1 MPAAVFVVSTN
12 LEHIRLRTSTMV
24 SCLRTVMASLGTICL
39 GFVALLAAVTP
50 PAQADETVNV
60 GGSRAVLIKP
70 GAPRGS
76 VILLPGGDGAIH
88 AGDQGDVHGLLG
100 NQLVRTRRAYA
111 ARGLAVL
118 VADSGTD
125 LKSAVD
131 YMAAIKRPV
140 TVVATSRGTIRAV
153 EGIARGAR
161 PDALVLTSGFLSP
174 DSGSPSNVMSILG
187 SPSALPRTLVIH
199 HRQDSCKFTSP
210 AGVEPFIKWSAGRA
224 RVSWLSGGA
233 DEGDPCQARGH
244 HGFNGLDG
252 QVVGLAASF
261 R

>member
-1 MPAAVFVVSTN
+1 MTCFA
-12 LEHIRLRTSTMV
+12 
-24 SCLRTVMASLGTICL
+24 
-39 GFVALLAAVTP
+39 VALLFTTVACTP
-50 PAQADETVNV
+50 ALADETVTI
-60 GGSRAVLIKP
+60 GGTRAVLIKP
-70 GAPRGS
+70 NAPRAS
-76 VILLPGGDGAIH
+76 VILMPGGDGAIR
-88 AGDQGDVHGLLG
+88 AGDQGDIHGLMG
-100 NQLVRTRRAYA
+100 NQLVRTRHAYA

-118 VADSGTD
+118 VADAGTD

-140 TVVATSRGTIRAV
+140 TVIATSRGTIRAA

-174 DSGSPSNVMSILG
+174 ESGSGNSVMSILG
-187 SPSALPRTLVIH
+187 SPAALPRTLVIH
-199 HRQDSCKFTSP
+199 HSQDSCKFTLP

-224 RVSWLSGGA
+224 RVSWVSGGK

-252 QVVGLAASF
+252 QIVGLAGNF

>member
-1 MPAAVFVVSTN
+1 MRCTRAW
-12 LEHIRLRTSTMV
+12 TMSLV
-24 SCLRTVMASLGTICL
+24 AIVLLASLATQS
-39 GFVALLAAVTP
+39 AR
-50 PAQADETVNV
+50 ADETVSV

-70 GAPRGS
+70 AAPRAS

-88 AGDQGDVHGLLG
+88 AGDGGDIHGLTG
-100 NQLVRTRRAYA
+100 NQLVRTRKAYA

-118 VADSGTD
+118 VADAGTD
-125 LKSAVD
+125 LASAVQ

-140 TVVATSRGTIRAV
+140 TVIATSRGTIRAA

-174 DSGSPSNVMSILG
+174 ESGGGENVESILG
-187 SPSALPRTLVIH
+187 SPAALPRTLVIH
-199 HRQDSCKFTSP
+199 HSQDGCKFTLP
-210 AGVEPFIKWSAGRA
+210 AGVDPFIRWSAGRA
-224 RVSWLSGGA
+224 RVRWLSGGA
-233 DEGDPCQARGH
+233 DEGNPCEAAAH

-252 QVVGLAASF
+252 QVVGLAGGF